1 MKDWEKFEIS
11 CTGYLNSSFG
21 KYAQFIHTGGS
32 DSTKP
37 DIAVVL
43 NNGKRFYME
52 AKKCPAQCGQ
62 FVLIPDIKKRI
73 FKYSDGNSEPLNFNS
88 EAIIK
93 HMNNFF
99 DEYMN
104 AGTAGKDICLN
115 NGSAIFSEWIIN
127 SYKNRGVRFII
138 TDDEMILPI
147 EKFVSYFEVT
157 ACYRIKRSGSGNV
170 GQKNINEI
178 SKYLKKNFT
187 IKDCFQQEKKL
198 FISSDIDLHDRRFFF
213 NETEYMI
220 SRRESKYEIRRLS
233 NTFNANV
240 IFSIGRKPDIEG
252 LSSEEFISFLAE
264 V

>member
-99 DEYMN
+99 DELEI
-104 AGTAGKDICLN
+104 GTTYKDMPPQKYTLNSIAEYSELQGKCFETCLQ
-115 NGSAIFSEWIIN
+115 EL
-127 SYKNRGVRFII
+127 KVQQTER
-138 TDDEMILPI
+138 
-147 EKFVSYFEVT
+147 
-157 ACYRIKRSGSGNV
+157 RIK
-170 GQKNINEI
+170 
-178 SKYLKKNFT
+178 
-187 IKDCFQQEKKL
+187 
-198 FISSDIDLHDRRFFF
+198 
-213 NETEYMI
+213 
-220 SRRESKYEIRRLS
+220 
-233 NTFNANV
+233 
-240 IFSIGRKPDIEG
+240 
-252 LSSEEFISFLAE
+252 
-264 V
+264 